1 MKEQI
6 LSLEPTDDLQ
16 SLRDKITRGQAG
28 RLVLLW
34 PALAEPIRRRLDFTL
49 LRRWA
54 AMAGSN
60 LILVSTDSEV
70 HRLAAQAG
78 IPCFLNLKET
88 ALHGLSNRNRD
99 KATESPSRRTLR
111 RRSDFARSKL
121 AGPVP
126 PALRIGLF
134 GLAILSLVI
143 LFLLL
148 IPSAR
153 IHAIFTSRIVSISQ
167 PLETA
172 LCTEINTRL
181 ELSARQNTTGIL
193 QVPIAYAKGTVILTN
208 KSSRTL
214 DLPAGIRVST
224 KAGVLFDTIEGV
236 VIPSGKTQPVR
247 MRAVKPGPSG
257 NLAAGELDHVEGP
270 LGFSLQAANPEPVTG
285 GAQAWRS
292 AVTQAD
298 LDGLRSALSEQ
309 IRQQAEA
316 GMRNLAAAGRTLVDN
331 SLQLQF
337 DSEDAPDLPVN
348 SASDTIGLT
357 LHAVASAWECPT
369 GMIRSRALDALAAG
383 IAAGE
388 TLLPASVTIRLEK
401 NARTAIELQA
411 TGRAQKIPDPAA
423 MALALRAR
431 TPAQAAAILESRFGA
446 RPNPRIDLSPVW
458 LPLLP
463 LFPYQIEI
471 SAGTE

>member
-28 RLVLLW
+28 RLVLIW

-60 LILVSTDSEV
+60 LILVSADSEV
-70 HRLAAQAG
+70 RRLAAQAG
-78 IPCFLNLKET
+78 IPCFHDLKET
-88 ALHGLSNRNRD
+88 ALRGFSDRDRD
-99 KATESPSRRTLR
+99 KAAAFPVRRRLR
-111 RRSDFARSKL
+111 RWSDFARPKSAVSL
-121 AGPVP
+121 P

-134 GLAILSLVI
+134 GLAIFSLAV

-153 IHAIFTSRIVSISQ
+153 IHAVFTSPIITISE
-167 PLETA
+167 PLETM
-172 LCTEINTRL
+172 LCTEITIHL
-181 ELSARQNTTGIL
+181 ELSSRQNTTGLL

-214 DLPAGIRVST
+214 DLPAGIRVSS
-224 KAGVLFDTIEGV
+224 KSGVFLDTIEGL
-236 VIPSGKTQPVR
+236 ILPAGKAQPVR
-247 MRAVKPGPSG
+247 VRAVNPGPSG
-257 NLAAGELDHVEGP
+257 NLAAGEVDHVEGP
-270 LGFSLQAANPEPVTG
+270 LTLSLQAANPEPVTG
-285 GAQAWRS
+285 GAQAWRNT
-292 AVTQAD
+292 VTQAD
-298 LDGLRSALSEQ
+298 LDGLRNTLSEQ
-309 IRQQAEA
+309 IRQQAES
-316 GMRNLAAAGRTLVDN
+316 GMRNLAVAGRTLVDQ
-331 SLQLQF
+331 SLQVQF
-337 DSEDAPDLPVN
+337 DPGDAADLPVN
-348 SASDTIGLT
+348 SASDTVGLT

-369 GMIRSRALDALAAG
+369 GIVRSRAFDALTSNL
-383 IAAGE
+383 AAGE
-388 TLLPASVTIRLEK
+388 TLVPESVTFRLEK
-401 NARTAIELQA
+401 NARAAIELQA
-411 TGRAQKIPDPAA
+411 SGRALKIPDPAA

-431 TPAQAAAILESRFGA
+431 TPNQAGAILQSRFGA
-446 RPNPRIDLSPVW
+446 LHPPQIDLSPVW
-458 LPLLP
+458 IPLLP